1 MKLRSG
7 TMIDTK
13 DIKLG
18 VDDTSYNKLSMY
30 DGSSSVKIWLDSA
43 DSCIA
48 IKGLKEDAAASYILY
63 HLAGQAR
70 IEVLM
75 LGEDLTKVDQIR
87 KALLDRFEFENSI
100 NEIIYRIMAR
110 KQSSEEGVMEYLDA
124 MLGLGLELKQQE
136 EKWEGVVVESIRK
149 NLISNELR
157 RSLINK
163 NALSF
168 KEIRDHI
175 REWNIVG
182 DDSNDVNC
190 YRINSDMYRGN
201 SDMYRGN
208 SDMYRGN
215 SDMSRGN
222 SDMYR
227 GNSDMYRGN
236 SDMYRGNSDMSRGNS
251 DMYRGNGDMSRGNSD
266 MSRGNGG
273 IYRGNSDMSTG
284 NGEMYRGNSD
294 MSRGNGGMSRGN
306 GGMYRGNGVMYRG
319 NNERGT
325 YRENSAIS
333 RGGYMGYRGRPI
345 QCYRCGMHGHLANVC
360 RNFYNFPN

>member
-7 TMIDTK
+7 TMTDTK

-48 IKGLKEDAAASYILY
+48 IKGVKEDAAASYILY

-124 MLGLGLELKQQE
+124 MLGLGLELKQQD

-175 REWNIVG
+175 RKWNIVG

-251 DMYRGNGDMSRGNSD
+251 
-266 MSRGNGG
+266 G

-325 YRENSAIS
+325 YRENSTIS

-345 QCYRCGMHGHLANVC
+345 QCYICGMHGHLANVC